1 MPSSEATY
9 VVLLSRACPGTF
21 SYDQILHQVPLAV
34 GHELIHAAR
43 IRDGEPMIW
52 PDARLSV
59 IGRWWE
65 KVTRRFSGR

>member
-1 MPSSEATY
+1 

-52 PDARLSV
+52 PEARLSV

-65 KVTRRFSGR
+65 KITRRFSGR